1 MTDTND
7 ISNVQDANCKDDSDM
22 DDIEIELEIHVS
34 PKKPASADKP
44 TALSNHGGEKSQIV
58 QSSKSSIRYF
68 VVNFFI
74 ALPFLL
80 NVSYFCYGYFHKIN
94 YQTLIIL
101 FQ

>member
-68 VVNFFI
+68 VVKFFYSFAFSLCNCIYGNFLVKCI
-74 ALPFLL
+74 LFLL
-80 NVSYFCYGYFHKIN
+80 WIFS
-94 YQTLIIL
+94 
-101 FQ
+101 